1 MGQRGR
7 TDGVDGKGPV
17 LRYLMERRGTLRRLG
32 GYLWEDRGLLTGGFF
47 MTIASNL
54 LALLGPLLSGYAV
67 DAVLY
72 FIGSFVLW
80 AFGADGNG
88 QPEGGKENEGGF
100 V

>member
-1 MGQRGR
+1 
-7 TDGVDGKGPV
+7 
-17 LRYLMERRGTLRRLG
+17 
-32 GYLWEDRGLLTGGFF
+32 

-67 DAVLY
+67 DAVEPGVGKVDFQRVFFYAGWMAGVLY

-88 QPEGGKENEGGF
+88 QPEGGKENEGRICLTGF
-100 V
+100 CLCR